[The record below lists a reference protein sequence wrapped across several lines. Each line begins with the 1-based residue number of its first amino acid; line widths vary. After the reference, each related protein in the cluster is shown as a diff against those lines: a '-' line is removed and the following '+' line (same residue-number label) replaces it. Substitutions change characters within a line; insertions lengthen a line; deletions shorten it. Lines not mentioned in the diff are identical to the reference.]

1 MQQQSKQQQRQLGL
15 AAAIAVV
22 TGEAIALGIFLTPAA
37 MAKSLGSPLL
47 LGLVWLGVALMA
59 MCGALSY
66 SALAIRFPESGGEYV
81 YLRAGYGEQVAF
93 LYGWMSSIVMYPGV
107 AAALA
112 VGAAPYVAQLLLP
125 GTPHGTSGQAGLSA
139 VPALLLCL
147 FGAINLIGTRF
158 SAAIMSFVNG
168 FKLLILFALVGWAV
182 VSGHA
187 HIANL
192 APFTVRR
199 PGSDALFPAIA
210 GGVMSAFFSFG
221 GWWEASKIAGE
232 IRNPKRTLPLAFV
245 GGVTLVTVIYL
256 LISATFL
263 AVLPLD
269 RVTSNTAFVA
279 QFGGVLFGAAGA
291 RVLSACVLV
300 CVCGGIAAI
309 TMAAPRV
316 CYAMA
321 QTGAFF
327 SVFGRLHPR
336 FGTPANAVLLQTGL
350 ALAVLLLGAFDR
362 VLSYIIFS
370 AVIFLALAASTLF
383 RLKEPVKGWWFPIA
397 PISFIVLST
406 LVALLILMHDPV
418 PALIGVI
425 IVLCGIPFRK
435 FILPRQAELTAIQS
449 QQQAP

>member
-1 MQQQSKQQQRQLGL
+1 MHQQTKQERRQLGL
-15 AAAIAVV
+15 PAAVAVV
-22 TGEAIALGIFLTPAA
+22 IGESIALGIFLTPAA

-47 LGLVWLGVALMA
+47 LGLVWLGVALLA

-66 SALAIRFPESGGEYV
+66 SELAIRFPESGGEYV

-93 LYGWMSSIVMYPGV
+93 LYGWMTSIVVYPGV
-107 AAALA
+107 VAALA
-112 VGAAPYVAQLLLP
+112 VGSAPYVAEFLPP
-125 GTPHGTSGQAGLSA
+125 GTPGLAS
-139 VPALLLCL
+139 VPALLLCT
-147 FGAINLIGTRF
+147 FGAINFIGTRF
-158 SAAIMSFVNG
+158 SAAVMSFVNG
-168 FKLLILFALVGWAV
+168 FKLLILFAVFGWAV
-182 VSGHA
+182 ASGHA
-187 HIANL
+187 HVANL
-192 APFTVRR
+192 LPFTVRR
-199 PGSDALFPAIA
+199 PGSDPLFPAIA
-210 GGVMSAFFSFG
+210 GGAMSAFFSFG

-232 IRNPKRTLPLAFV
+232 IRNPQRTLPLAFV
-245 GGVTLVTVIYL
+245 GGVAIVTVIYL

-263 AVLPLD
+263 AVLPID
-269 RVTSNTAFVA
+269 RITSNTAFVA

-327 SVFGRLHPR
+327 PAFGKLHPR

-383 RLKEPVKGWWFPIA
+383 RLRQPVRGWWFPVA
-397 PISFIVLST
+397 PVSFIILSAV
-406 LVALLILMHDPV
+406 VALLILMHNPL
-418 PALIGVI
+418 PALIGVA
-425 IVLCGIPFRK
+425 IVLCGVPFRR
-435 FILPRQAELTAIQS
+435 FLLPRQAAMSTI
-449 QQQAP
+449 QAP

>member
-1 MQQQSKQQQRQLGL
+1 MHQQTKQERRQLGL
-15 AAAIAVV
+15 PAAVAVV

-66 SALAIRFPESGGEYV
+66 SELAIRFPESGGEYV

-93 LYGWMSSIVMYPGV
+93 LYGWTSSIVMYPGV

-112 VGAAPYVAQLLLP
+112 VGSAPYVAQLLP
-125 GTPHGTSGQAGLSA
+125 SGTPGLA
-139 VPALLLCL
+139 FVPALLLCI
-147 FGAINLIGTRF
+147 FGTINFIGTRF
-158 SAAIMSFVNG
+158 SAAVMSFVNG
-168 FKLLILFALVGWAV
+168 FKLLILFALVAWAMA
-182 VSGHA
+182 SGHA
-187 HIANL
+187 HVANL
-192 APFTVRR
+192 MPFTVRR
-199 PGSDALFPAIA
+199 SGSDALFPAIA

-245 GGVTLVTVIYL
+245 GGVALVTVIYL
-256 LISATFL
+256 LISASFL
-263 AVLPLD
+263 AVLPID
-269 RVTSNTAFVA
+269 RITSNTAFVA
-279 QFGGVLFGAAGA
+279 QFGEVLFGDAGA

-300 CVCGGIAAI
+300 CVCGGMAAI

-321 QTGAFF
+321 QAGAFF
-327 SVFGRLHPR
+327 PAFGKLHPR

-370 AVIFLALAASTLF
+370 AVLFLALAASTLF
-383 RLKEPVKGWWFPIA
+383 RLHEPVRGWWFPIA
-397 PISFIVLST
+397 PISFIVLSV
-406 LVALLILMHDPV
+406 LVALLILMHNPL
-418 PALIGVI
+418 PALIGVA
-425 IVLCGIPFRK
+425 IVLCGVPFRR
-435 FILPRQAELTAIQS
+435 FFLPRQAAMSTI
-449 QQQAP
+449 QAP

>member
-1 MQQQSKQQQRQLGL
+1 MQQEKNREQRQLGL

-22 TGEAIALGIFLTPAA
+22 TGESIALGIFLTPAA

-59 MCGALSY
+59 MCGALTY

-81 YLRAGYGEQVAF
+81 YLRAGYGERVAF
-93 LYGWMSSIVMYPGV
+93 LYGWTSSIVMYPGV

-112 VGAAPYVAQLLLP
+112 VGAAPYVAQLLP
-125 GTPHGTSGQAGLSA
+125 PGQAGLA
-139 VPALLLCL
+139 FIPALLLCL

-158 SAAIMSFVNG
+158 SAAVMSFVNG

-187 HIANL
+187 HMGNL
-192 APFTVRR
+192 LPLTVRR
-199 PGSDALFPAIA
+199 AGSDAMFPAIA

-232 IRNPKRTLPLAFV
+232 ICNPKRTLPLAFV
-245 GGVTLVTVIYL
+245 GGVTVVTVIYL
-256 LISATFL
+256 LISAAFL
-263 AVLPLD
+263 AVLPID

-321 QTGAFF
+321 QSGAFF
-327 SVFGRLHPR
+327 SVFGKLHPR
-336 FGTPANAVLLQTGL
+336 FGTPANAILLQTGL
-350 ALAVLLLGAFDR
+350 ALAVLFLGAFDR

-370 AVIFLALAASTLF
+370 AVIFLAMAGSTLF
-383 RLKEPVKGWWFPIA
+383 RLREPVRGWWFPGA
-397 PISFIVLST
+397 PIAFIVLST
-406 LVALLILMHDPV
+406 LIALLILLHDPV
-418 PALIGVI
+418 PALIGVA
-425 IVLCGIPFRK
+425 IVLCGIPFRR
-435 FILPRQAELTAIQS
+435 FLLTRQASMSVA
-449 QQQAP
+449 QAP

>member
-1 MQQQSKQQQRQLGL
+1 MHQQTKQERRQLGL
-15 AAAIAVV
+15 PAAVAVV

-66 SALAIRFPESGGEYV
+66 SELAIRFPESGGEYV

-93 LYGWMSSIVMYPGV
+93 LYGWTSSIVMYPGV

-112 VGAAPYVAQLLLP
+112 VGSAPYVAQLLP
-125 GTPHGTSGQAGLSA
+125 SGTRGLA
-139 VPALLLCL
+139 FVPAFLLCM
-147 FGAINLIGTRF
+147 FGAINFIGTRF
-158 SAAIMSFVNG
+158 SAAVMSFVNG
-168 FKLLILFALVGWAV
+168 FKLLILFALVAWAMA
-182 VSGHA
+182 SGHA
-187 HIANL
+187 HVANL
-192 APFTVRR
+192 MPFTLRR

-245 GGVTLVTVIYL
+245 GGVALVTVIYL
-256 LISATFL
+256 LISASFL
-263 AVLPLD
+263 AVLPID
-269 RVTSNTAFVA
+269 RITSNTAFVA
-279 QFGGVLFGAAGA
+279 QFGEVLFGDAGA

-321 QTGAFF
+321 QAGAFF
-327 SVFGRLHPR
+327 PAFGKLHPR

-370 AVIFLALAASTLF
+370 AVLFLALAASTLF
-383 RLKEPVKGWWFPIA
+383 RLREPVRGWWFPIA
-397 PISFIVLST
+397 PISFIVLSV
-406 LVALLILMHDPV
+406 LVALLILMHNPL
-418 PALIGVI
+418 PALIGVA
-425 IVLCGIPFRK
+425 IVLCGVPFRR
-435 FILPRQAELTAIQS
+435 FFLPRQAAMSTI
-449 QQQAP
+449 QAP

>member
-1 MQQQSKQQQRQLGL
+1 MHPQTKQERRQLGL
-15 AAAIAVV
+15 PAAVAVV

-66 SALAIRFPESGGEYV
+66 SELAIRFPESGGEYV

-93 LYGWMSSIVMYPGV
+93 LYGWTSSIVMYPGV

-112 VGAAPYVAQLLLP
+112 VGSAPYVAQLLPL
-125 GTPHGTSGQAGLSA
+125 GTPGLA
-139 VPALLLCL
+139 FVPALLLCI
-147 FGAINLIGTRF
+147 FGAINFIGTRF
-158 SAAIMSFVNG
+158 SAAVMSFVNG
-168 FKLLILFALVGWAV
+168 FKLLILFALVAWAMA
-182 VSGHA
+182 SGHA
-187 HIANL
+187 HVANL
-192 APFTVRR
+192 MPFTVRR
-199 PGSDALFPAIA
+199 SGSDALFPAIA

-245 GGVTLVTVIYL
+245 GGVAIVTVIYL

-263 AVLPLD
+263 AVLPID

-279 QFGGVLFGAAGA
+279 QFGGVLFGDAGA

-300 CVCGGIAAI
+300 CVCGGMAAI

-327 SVFGRLHPR
+327 PAFGNLHPR

-370 AVIFLALAASTLF
+370 AVLFLALAASTLF
-383 RLKEPVKGWWFPIA
+383 RLREPVRGWWFPIA
-397 PISFIVLST
+397 PISFIVLSV
-406 LVALLILMHDPV
+406 LVALLILMHNPL
-418 PALIGVI
+418 PALIGVA
-425 IVLCGIPFRK
+425 IVLCGVPFRR
-435 FILPRQAELTAIQS
+435 FFLPRQAAMSTI
-449 QQQAP
+449 QAP

>member
-1 MQQQSKQQQRQLGL
+1 MQPGKHERRQLGL
-15 AAAIAVV
+15 PAATAVV

-47 LGLVWLGVALMA
+47 LGLVWLGVAFMA

-66 SALAIRFPESGGEYV
+66 SELAIRFPESGGEYV

-93 LYGWMSSIVMYPGV
+93 LYGWTSSIVMYPGV

-112 VGAAPYVAQLLLP
+112 VGAAPYVAQLLPP
-125 GTPHGTSGQAGLSA
+125 GTPWITA
-139 VPALLLCL
+139 VPALLLCT

-158 SAAIMSFVNG
+158 SAAVMSFVNG
-168 FKLLILFALVGWAV
+168 FKLLILFSLIFWAI

-187 HIANL
+187 HTANL
-192 APFTVRR
+192 VPLTVRR
-199 PGSDALFPAIA
+199 AGSDPLFPAIA

-232 IRNPKRTLPLAFV
+232 IRNPTRTLPLAFLA
-245 GGVTLVTVIYL
+245 GVTLVTTIYL

-263 AVLPLD
+263 AVVPLD
-269 RVTSNTAFVA
+269 QVTSNTAFVA

-291 RVLSACVLV
+291 RVLSGCVLV

-321 QTGAFF
+321 KTGAFWAG
-327 SVFGRLHPR
+327 FGKLHPR
-336 FGTPANAVLLQTGL
+336 FGTPANAVLLQTVL
-350 ALAVLLLGAFDR
+350 ALAVLFLGAFDR
-362 VLSYIIFS
+362 VLSYIIFP
-370 AVIFLALAASTLF
+370 VVLFLALAASALF
-383 RLKEPVKGWWFPIA
+383 RLKAPVRGWWFPFA
-397 PISFIVLST
+397 PIIFIALS
-406 LVALLILMHDPV
+406 LILAFLILMHNPL
-418 PALIGVI
+418 PALIGVC
-425 IVLCGIPFRK
+425 IVLCGLPLRK
-435 FILPRQAELTAIQS
+435 LFLAKQPAMPLPTEGS
-449 QQQAP
+449 

>member
-1 MQQQSKQQQRQLGL
+1 MQAAGKHERRQLGL
-15 AAAIAVV
+15 PAAIAVV

-47 LGLVWLGVALMA
+47 LGLVWLGVAFMA

-66 SALAIRFPESGGEYV
+66 SELAIRFPESGGEYV

-93 LYGWMSSIVMYPGV
+93 LYGWTSSIVMYPGV

-112 VGAAPYVAQLLLP
+112 VGAAPYVAQLLPP
-125 GTPHGTSGQAGLSA
+125 GTPWLTG
-139 VPALLLCL
+139 VPALLLCT
-147 FGAINLIGTRF
+147 FGAINLVGTRF
-158 SAAIMSFVNG
+158 SAAVMSFVNG
-168 FKLLILFALVGWAV
+168 FKLLILFSLIFWAV

-187 HIANL
+187 HTANL
-192 APFTVRR
+192 VPLTVRR
-199 PGSDALFPAIA
+199 AGSDPLFPAIA

-232 IRNPKRTLPLAFV
+232 IRNPKRTLPLAFL

-256 LISATFL
+256 LISASFL
-263 AVLPLD
+263 AVVPLD
-269 RVTSNTAFVA
+269 KVTSNTAFVA
-279 QFGGVLFGAAGA
+279 QFGGVLFGTAGA

-327 SVFGRLHPR
+327 SGFGKLHPR
-336 FGTPANAVLLQTGL
+336 FGTPANAVLLQTVL
-350 ALAVLLLGAFDR
+350 ALSVLFLGAFDR
-362 VLSYIIFS
+362 VLSYIIFP
-370 AVIFLALAASTLF
+370 VVLFLALAASTLF
-383 RLKEPVKGWWFPIA
+383 RLKAPVRGWWFPLA
-397 PISFIVLST
+397 PIAFIVLSC
-406 LVALLILMHDPV
+406 LLAFLILMHNPV
-418 PALIGVI
+418 PALIGVG
-425 IVLCGIPFRK
+425 IVLCGLPLRK
-435 FILPRQAELTAIQS
+435 LLLPNQPAMPLSSAGS
-449 QQQAP
+449 